1 MASQVDAV
9 RVEEVVKTV
18 QIVLYG
24 LTIAL
29 GSVGNALVVWV
40 IGARLKPTATNVC
53 LLNLAVA
60 DLVFSI
66 SRVLS
71 VSYLSLDHW
80 LFGLALCQFNGLLK
94 YANMFCSVFLLVV
107 ISLDRALCVQRPI
120 QAKSLRTVGRA
131 RAINVAVWVAAVVLS
146 LPYSISRTVVVKED
160 SGSSGGVNA
169 TKCSM
174 EAVRSVGVRTCLY
187 LVRFLFG
194 FLLPF
199 LVIAGCYVLTACG
212 LRRTH
217 IRRKVKVIRLLVMLV
232 TAFFLCWAPYHFLLL
247 VKMVRKES
255 RWVKLGLPVAQ
266 GLSHFNSC
274 VNPILYFCMGLERR
288 RGFRRSIS
296 GALRKTLEDDGMAPV
311 TEGQQSASI
320 IADVQ
325 LKQYQGTIQNAN
337 NDKL

>member
-9 RVEEVVKTV
+9 RVEQVVKTV

-146 LPYSISRTVVVKED
+146 LPYSVSRTVVVK
-160 SGSSGGVNA
+160 V
-169 TKCSM
+169 
-174 EAVRSVGVRTCLY
+174 CLVFY
-187 LVRFLFG
+187 CLFLFS
-194 FLLPF
+194 FYLTCRNICCVSVC
-199 LVIAGCYVLTACG
+199 LVCTMCIMCRGSHTMSCT
-212 LRRTH
+212 
-217 IRRKVKVIRLLVMLV
+217 
-232 TAFFLCWAPYHFLLL
+232 
-247 VKMVRKES
+247 
-255 RWVKLGLPVAQ
+255 LGDATSDTPSLAAKKH
-266 GLSHFNSC
+266 L
-274 VNPILYFCMGLERR
+274 
-288 RGFRRSIS
+288 
-296 GALRKTLEDDGMAPV
+296 
-311 TEGQQSASI
+311 
-320 IADVQ
+320 
-325 LKQYQGTIQNAN
+325 
-337 NDKL
+337 